1 VIQKHTEFYNNKSN
15 RMLRLKD
22 KDNPDG
28 AYRTYT
34 PNELYDDT
42 DKSTLTRLYS
52 NKESATMKQNK
63 AGAKEDSIQVGDTV
77 RIVDMAKRKGELTK
91 GFKIS
96 WSRELYTVHKIKRPI
111 PSEDSKP
118 TKFFVKDKDTGKA
131 RTEPFTINDL
141 QLIRGDV
148 QKAPDSIQ
156 VTDKD
161 KPVTRSKKDEPPT
174 DPPTQPAEPSAPPP
188 KAPTPPKAPKP
199 KATPKDDPLL
209 GKRVRSWVD
218 VQVGKSGTKMKEV
231 VVYGTVVNKQ
241 KRKKGWYYKIQWA
254 KDKYSGQYDWKEFEY
269 KTRQA
274 VTKQLVKPLASS

>member
-1 VIQKHTEFYNNKSN
+1 
-15 RMLRLKD
+15 M
-22 KDNPDG
+22 
-28 AYRTYT
+28 
-34 PNELYDDT
+34 
-42 DKSTLTRLYS
+42 
-52 NKESATMKQNK
+52 
-63 AGAKEDSIQVGDTV
+63 
-77 RIVDMAKRKGELTK
+77 
-91 GFKIS
+91 
-96 WSRELYTVHKIKRPI
+96 YTVHKIKRPI
-111 PSEDSKP
+111 PSEDIRP

-131 RTEPFTINDL
+131 RKEPFTINDL

-156 VTDKD
+156 VTDKT

-188 KAPTPPKAPKP
+188 KAPKAPKAPKP

-209 GKRVRSWVD
+209 GKRVKSWVD
-218 VQVGKSGTKMKEV
+218 VQVGKSGTKMREV

-241 KRKKGWYYKIQWA
+241 KRKKVWYYKIQWA